1 MRALGL
7 LAGAGLCLAAVASV
21 GPAAAAMT
29 QENAA
34 ALRATGHVGEQ
45 FDGYLGPVGS
55 PPPRLRHEMDAVNI
69 RRRAHYT
76 DLARRRGVRVEEV
89 AVAAACEILAERV
102 LPGQYYRLADNVWRR
117 REVDAAVPLPSY
129 CR

>member
-1 MRALGL
+1 MRALGM
-7 LAGAGLCLAAVASV
+7 LAGAALSLAAAASV
-21 GPAAAAMT
+21 GPAAAAMM

-45 FDGYLGPVGS
+45 FDGYLGLVGS
-55 PPPRLRHEMDAVNI
+55 PPPRLRHQMDAVNI

-89 AVAAACEILAERV
+89 AVAAACELLAERV

-117 REVDAAVPLPSY
+117 READAAVPLPAY